1 MSRYSYRANRSDLV
15 PSTPDVEDSGDEAS
29 DFEVPQT
36 PFDDSLQQ
44 PKLSTSGL
52 EETDLIEESLQEY
65 SSEAEQPENANHS
78 ETSEH
83 EKSWKLEDQLDN
95 SRMSNKEHPSTSRFN
110 SNSLKKQ
117 QGKGRS
123 TRSSDED
130 SNDDS
135 EADVSYR
142 LKVVRPVPEM
152 EYDSQ
157 PDPDDTYQVIQAG
170 KRHGQM
176 VILSSEDNSA
186 EPSEAEDVAV
196 QKSNL
201 SDSSVSS
208 SQSLDDSFP
217 YRTTKKNAIR
227 RPVDSDSDSSFDAS
241 LVRKPTITSDESD
254 SSIEPTPRVR
264 HERALGKRVVKRIE
278 SDDSDE
284 DSSPRITPHN
294 RHEGLDKVDS
304 HASSVKDSF
313 PPTRMASPK
322 VTAPYPMSSTSLHS
336 TSPSQSL
343 IQEAPLATS
352 FDKYDSGN
360 GSTMEHHNQNVSRM
374 SSTAIENKSQRPQS
388 LEEDEE
394 IPIQDLSNSILEVSS
409 TVVSFSSP
417 EVQDNSIE
425 EITTPS
431 EISRPIP
438 PVALSAAEVVR
449 MREDLERKK
458 LLMKSCRL
466 ESLPDG
472 GAKLKEQIRLITE
485 KLESAAI
492 VPDIRPAPIVP
503 SASDSEVQEDE
514 LRKQLQMKKWAMGNA
529 SAGQKERLRIE
540 IGDMERRLI
549 QLSIAN
555 ATNGGASS
563 KSKFVDFQSE
573 MSSRTLGEK
582 QRGIQ
587 LLPEAP
593 RLTEMQ
599 KKMFADNAGK
609 ELYQKT
615 ETGYISAAARREA
628 VSITMDSLENLHRS
642 LASCPK
648 ETEKEPTPSCLTV
661 PLLPHQERALKWLL
675 WRETQVPAGGI
686 LADDM
691 GLGKT
696 LTMISLVVRQKELD
710 PTPPAS
716 SDIWLSKTVK
726 IKRSNG
732 TLVVCPAS
740 VVGQWEKEIQRR
752 CKRNSLSVVIF
763 HGPDRNKLASKLHH
777 YDVVIT
783 TYQIVS
789 REIANVKVD
798 KKDGD
803 SKPIGDFDVETDAS
817 AIRQSVLLQIAFDR
831 IILDE
836 AHVIRNPKAG
846 ISQAVCRLRAVRRWA
861 VSGTPV
867 QNKELDMY
875 SLLRFLRVSPFDQ
888 LAVWKRWVD
897 SSKAKNE
904 QAQGR
909 LQLLIKA
916 LLLRRTKDQKV
927 EGSETPLVA
936 MPSREVHV
944 HQVQLS
950 KEENEVY
957 QKLLAFSRKALEE
970 YIKGQEAKMKE
981 GFTYDRTNLPELPQ
995 KNVTKQMMLVLL
1007 LRLRQA
1013 CSHPALI
1020 QTMLDATDSESLGSE
1035 EAKIED
1041 NDMDL
1046 ISQMSNMTL
1055 GSKPDE
1061 PKKEEDNFFTHTNPI
1076 FDRENLSSKMKYI
1089 IDEVQK
1095 VVAQD
1100 QKAVVVSQWTS
1111 MLELFAQHFR
1121 KLRIRCHLIAGSVAI
1136 KHRTEIVED
1145 FNGNPNG
1152 SPVILLSLG
1161 AGGVGLNL
1169 VGGNHIF
1176 LADMH
1181 WNPQLEAQACD
1192 RVYRVGQKKDVHVH
1206 RMVTQGT
1213 VEERILQLQQQKL
1226 AMANGILTGAAKL
1239 ATKGL
1244 TIDDLK
1250 MLFNPGPPPYAPK
1263 PMLNPD
1269 GF

>member
-1 MSRYSYRANRSDLV
+1 MSRYSYRANRNDLV
-15 PSTPDVEDSGDEAS
+15 PSTPDEEDSGDDVS
-29 DFEVPQT
+29 DYE
-36 PFDDSLQQ
+36 DSKTAFYDSFRQ
-44 PKLSTSGL
+44 PNLNTSGL
-52 EETDLIEESLQEY
+52 EETDLIEESLQEH
-65 SSEAEQPENANHS
+65 SSGAEQPYHTNS
-78 ETSEH
+78 FETSEH
-83 EKSWKLEDQLDN
+83 EKSWESEDQLDESKISKN
-95 SRMSNKEHPSTSRFN
+95 EHLNTSRFN
-110 SNSLKKQ
+110 SNSMKEQ
-117 QGKGRS
+117 QGKHRS
-123 TRSSDED
+123 TERSGQD

-142 LKVVRPVPEM
+142 LKRICPVPEM
-152 EYDSQ
+152 EYASQ

-170 KRHGQM
+170 KRHGHM
-176 VILSSEDNSA
+176 VILSSEENSA

-201 SDSSVSS
+201 FDSSVGSS
-208 SQSLDDSFP
+208 HSLDDSFP
-217 YRTTKKNAIR
+217 HTKRNAIR
-227 RPVDSDSDSSFDAS
+227 NPVDSDSDSSFDP
-241 LVRKPTITSDESD
+241 LPVRKPTVTSDESD

-294 RHEGLDKVDS
+294 RHEEINKADIHV
-304 HASSVKDSF
+304 SSSKDRF
-313 PPTRMASPK
+313 PPIQMVSPK
-322 VTAPYPMSSTSLHS
+322 VTAPYPMSSTSPY
-336 TSPSQSL
+336 PSQSL
-343 IQEAPLATS
+343 IQEAHLATS

-360 GSTMEHHNQNVSRM
+360 GSTMEHHNQNGSRK
-374 SSTAIENKSQRPQS
+374 SSTTIENKSQRPES
-388 LEEDEE
+388 LEEDVE

-425 EITTPS
+425 EITSPS
-431 EISRPIP
+431 EISLPIP

-485 KLESAAI
+485 KLETAAK
-492 VPDIRPAPIVP
+492 VPDIRPAPIVS

-555 ATNGGASS
+555 ATNAGATS

-573 MSSRTLGEK
+573 MNSRAFGEK
-582 QRGIQ
+582 QKGIH

-710 PTPPAS
+710 PAPPTS

-726 IKRSNG
+726 IKRSAG

-763 HGPDRNKLASKLHH
+763 HGPDRNKLAPKLHH

-836 AHVIRNPKAG
+836 AHVIRNPKTG

-927 EGSETPLVA
+927 EGSDTPLVA

-970 YIKGQEAKMKE
+970 YIKGQEARVRE

-1020 QTMLDATDSESLGSE
+1020 QTMLDATDTESLGSE

-1061 PKKEEDNFFTHTNPI
+1061 PKKEEENFFTHTNPI

-1095 VVAQD
+1095 VVDQD

-1145 FNGNPNG
+1145 FNGNPSG
-1152 SPVILLSLG
+1152 SPVILLSLN

>member
-15 PSTPDVEDSGDEAS
+15 PSTPDEENSGDEAS
-29 DFEVPQT
+29 DYEVSET
-36 PFDDSLQQ
+36 PIDDSLRQ
-44 PKLSTSGL
+44 PKSNTSSL
-52 EETDLIEESLQEY
+52 EETDVIEESLQEY
-65 SSEAEQPENANHS
+65 SSEPEQPQHS
-78 ETSEH
+78 NSFETSEH
-83 EKSWKLEDQLDN
+83 EKSWESEDQLDR
-95 SRMSNKEHPSTSRFN
+95 SGISNKEHLSASKFN
-110 SNSLKKQ
+110 SNSMKDQ
-117 QGKGRS
+117 QVKHRS
-123 TRSSDED
+123 SRSSDED

-135 EADVSYR
+135 EANVSYR
-142 LKVVRPVPEM
+142 LKGISPVPGM
-152 EYDSQ
+152 EYASQ

-170 KRHGQM
+170 KRHGHM
-176 VILSSEDNSA
+176 VIRSSEENSA
-186 EPSEAEDVAV
+186 EASDAEDVAV

-201 SDSSVSS
+201 SDRSVSS
-208 SQSLDDSFP
+208 LYSLDDSSP
-217 YRTTKKNAIR
+217 YPTTKKNAFR
-227 RPVDSDSDSSFDAS
+227 NPVDSDSDSSFDAS
-241 LVRKPTITSDESD
+241 RVKKPTITSDESD
-254 SSIEPTPRVR
+254 SSVEPTPRVR
-264 HERALGKRVVKRIE
+264 HTRSLGKRVVKRIE

-294 RHEGLDKVDS
+294 RYEGPNKADNHV
-304 HASSVKDSF
+304 SSSNGRF
-313 PPTRMASPK
+313 PSTRMVSPK
-322 VTAPYPMSSTSLHS
+322 PSLHS
-336 TSPSQSL
+336 TSSTSPHLSQSL

-360 GSTMEHHNQNVSRM
+360 GSTMERHNENGSRK
-374 SSTAIENKSQRPQS
+374 SSTAIENKSQRPDP
-388 LEEDEE
+388 LEEDAE
-394 IPIQDLSNSILEVSS
+394 IPIEDLSNSILEVSS

-417 EVQDNSIE
+417 EVLDNSIE
-425 EITTPS
+425 EITSAS
-431 EISRPIP
+431 EISLPIP
-438 PVALSAAEVVR
+438 PVTLSAAEAVR
-449 MREDLERKK
+449 LREDLERKK

-485 KLESAAI
+485 KLESAAV
-492 VPDIRPAPIVP
+492 VPDIRPAPVVS

-555 ATNGGASS
+555 ATNAGATS

-582 QRGIQ
+582 QKGIQ

-710 PTPPAS
+710 PAPPAS

-726 IKRSNG
+726 IKRSAG

-763 HGPDRNKLASKLHH
+763 HGPDRNKLAPKLHH

-789 REIANVKVD
+789 REIANVKID

-916 LLLRRTKDQKV
+916 LLLRRTKDQKA

-970 YIKGQEAKMKE
+970 YIKGQEARMRE

-1020 QTMLDATDSESLGSE
+1020 QTMLDATETESMGSE

-1061 PKKEEDNFFTHTNPI
+1061 PKKEEENFFTHTNPI

-1089 IDEVQK
+1089 IDEVK
-1095 VVAQD
+1095 KIVAQD

-1145 FNGNPNG
+1145 FNGNPKG
-1152 SPVILLSLG
+1152 SPVILLSLS

-1192 RVYRVGQKKDVHVH
+1192 RVYRVGQTKDVHVH